1 MIFLIALKLKYITMK
16 KLAFVLGVT
25 LFAMSS
31 CSKDYTCKCTVTDS
45 GVQVGTTSST
55 ITGKKKD
62 VTAACDANDASAGT
76 LTTNCEIQ

>member
-1 MIFLIALKLKYITMK
+1 MK
-16 KLAFVLGVT
+16 KLAFVFGVSLL
-25 LFAMSS
+25 LFAS

-62 VTAACDANDASAGT
+62 VTAACNENDASVGT
-76 LTTNCEIQ
+76 LVTDCEIQ